1 MMAYLLLVLGFL
13 GLIYGGNLLVDGSV
27 RLARKWGVS
36 PLLIGLTLVGFG
48 TSTPELMTSLLAVF
62 QGAEGIAVGNV
73 IGSNIANI
81 LLVLGVAALL
91 SPVPV
96 DRRAF
101 KRDGLFLGIS
111 TLALIFAVFSGKIGH
126 WDGIILVGI
135 LIFYVA
141 YSYWSDK
148 KRYKRDEHRETA
160 GSGIVALIQTVGGIA
175 LTLAGAK
182 LLVWSAT
189 DLAVRWGVS
198 QSVIGLSI
206 VAVGTS
212 LPELITSI
220 IAALHRENEV
230 AFGNVVGSNIYN
242 ALFILG
248 LTAIFIPVRVPEGM
262 GEDLWIMVAST
273 AALMGIALWKK
284 EFTRWVGALFLM
296 AYAVYVW
303 RLFA

>member
-1 MMAYLLLVLGFL
+1 MAYILLILGFL

-62 QGAEGIAVGNV
+62 QGSEGIAVGNV

-91 SPVPV
+91 SPVPI
-96 DRRAF
+96 DRRSF

-111 TLALIFAVFSGKIGH
+111 TIALILAVFSGKIGH
-126 WDGIILVGI
+126 WDGIVLVSI

-148 KRYKRDEHRETA
+148 KRYKKENTLETE
-160 GSGIVALIQTVGGIA
+160 GSGGKALFQTVGGIV

-182 LLVWSAT
+182 MLVWSAT
-189 DLAVRWGVS
+189 NLAVRWGIS
-198 QSVIGLSI
+198 ESVIGLSI

-220 IAALHRENEV
+220 MAAIHRKNEV

-248 LTAIFIPVRVPEGM
+248 LTAVFMPVRVPDGM
-262 GEDLWIMVAST
+262 AEDLWIMVAST
-273 AALMGIALWKK
+273 AALTGLALWKK
-284 EFTRWVGALFLM
+284 ELTRWVGVLFLT